1 MNNKLIIIV
10 GPTASGK
17 TALSIRL
24 AKALDG
30 EVVSADSMQIY
41 RGMDIGTAKPT
52 LEEMEGVPHHML
64 SVCDPGEEYSVSR
77 YAQEADACVRDI
89 QSRGKAVI
97 LCGGTGL
104 YLNALV
110 AGTGFQPQSGDA
122 GLRETLN
129 AAWDRDPMAL
139 WRELEQADPESAAKL
154 HPNDKKRVTRAL
166 EVWRLTGETI
176 SAHNRRTQSVPP
188 RYDSVWLGLKTDPRQ
203 ILYDRIDSRVTKM
216 LEQGLLEETRALLEQ
231 GKLTGTA
238 AQAIGYKELLDH
250 FAGNMT
256 LEQAADLIRQKSRN
270 YAKRQ
275 LSWFGGDSRVNWIVY
290 NKPEAGDQVFREATD
305 FLHQAGLQF

>member
-1 MNNKLIIIV
+1 
-10 GPTASGK
+10 
-17 TALSIRL
+17 
-24 AKALDG
+24 
-30 EVVSADSMQIY
+30 
-41 RGMDIGTAKPT
+41 
-52 LEEMEGVPHHML
+52 ML
-64 SVCDPGEEYSVSR
+64 FESEFR
-77 YAQEADACVRDI
+77 R
-89 QSRGKAVI
+89 
-97 LCGGTGL
+97 
-104 YLNALV
+104 
-110 AGTGFQPQSGDA
+110 
-122 GLRETLN
+122 
-129 AAWDRDPMAL
+129 
-139 WRELEQADPESAAKL
+139 PESAAKL

-176 SAHNRRTQSVPP
+176 SAHNRRTQEIPP

-216 LEQGLLEETRALLEQ
+216 LEQGLLEETRTLLEQ

-250 FAGNMT
+250 FRGEMS

-290 NKPEAGDQVFREATD
+290 NKPESGDQVFREATE
-305 FLHQAGLQF
+305 FLRQAGLQF

>member
-1 MNNKLIIIV
+1 MNHKLIVIA

-24 AKALDG
+24 AKLLDG

-41 RGMDIGTAKPT
+41 RDMDIGTAKPSA
-52 LEEMEGVPHHML
+52 EEMEGVPHHML

-77 YAQEADACVRDI
+77 YALEADTCVRDI
-89 QSRGKAVI
+89 LDRGKTVI

-104 YLNALV
+104 YLNALI
-110 AGTGFQPQSGDA
+110 AGTGFQPQSGDPA
-122 GLRETLN
+122 LRQRLGEQWEQDP
-129 AAWDRDPMAL
+129 AALFERLA
-139 WRELEQADPESAAKL
+139 AVDPESAAKL

-166 EVWRLTGETI
+166 EVWELTGETI
-176 SAHNRRTQSVPP
+176 SAHNKRTQSLPP
-188 RYDSVWLGLKTDPRQ
+188 RYDSVWLGLRTDPRQ
-203 ILYDRIDSRVTKM
+203 ILYDRIDRRVDKM
-216 LEQGLLEETRALLEQ
+216 LAEGLVEETRRLLEQ

-250 FAGNMT
+250 FAGAMS

-275 LSWFGGDSRVNWIVY
+275 LSWFGGDSRVNWITY
-290 NKPEAGDQVFREATD
+290 NAPESGDRVFREATV
-305 FLHQAGLQF
+305 FLQQAGLQF

>member
-1 MNNKLIIIV
+1 MNRKLIVIA

-24 AKALDG
+24 AKLLDG

-52 LEEMEGVPHHML
+52 AEEMAGVPHHML

-77 YAQEADACVRDI
+77 YAQEADACVQDI
-89 QSRGKAVI
+89 LGRGKTVI

-104 YLNALV
+104 YLNALI
-110 AGTGFQPQSGDA
+110 AGTGFQPQSGDP
-122 GLRETLN
+122 GLRERLN
-129 AAWDRDPMAL
+129 AAWEQDPMAL
-139 WRELEQADPESAAKL
+139 WHELESVDPESAARL

-176 SAHNRRTQSVPP
+176 SAHNRRTRSIPP
-188 RYDSVWLGLKTDPRQ
+188 RYDSVWLGLRTDPRQ
-203 ILYDRIDSRVTKM
+203 ILYDRIDRRVTVM
-216 LEQGLLEETRALLEQ
+216 LEQGLIREVRTLLEQ
-231 GKLTGTA
+231 GRLTGTG

-250 FAGNMT
+250 FAGRMS
-256 LEQAADLIRQKSRN
+256 LEEAADLIRQKSRN

-275 LSWFGGDSRVNWIVY
+275 LSWFGGDPRVHWIVY
-290 NKPEAGDQVFREATD
+290 NRPEAGDAVFQEATD
-305 FLHQAGLQF
+305 FLRQSGLQF

>member
-1 MNNKLIIIV
+1 MNHKLIVIA

-24 AKALDG
+24 AKLLDG

-41 RGMDIGTAKPT
+41 RGMDIGTAKPSA
-52 LEEMEGVPHHML
+52 EEMEGIPHHML

-77 YAQEADACVRDI
+77 YAQEADACVQDI
-89 QSRGKAVI
+89 LARGKTVI

-104 YLNALV
+104 YLNALI

-122 GLRETLN
+122 GLRAELN
-129 AAWDRDPMAL
+129 AAWEQDPMAL
-139 WRELEQADPESAAKL
+139 WEELTRVDPESAQKL

-176 SAHNRRTQSVPP
+176 SAHNRRTQEQPP
-188 RYDSVWLGLKTDPRQ
+188 RYESVWLGLKTDPRQ
-203 ILYDRIDSRVTKM
+203 ILYDRIDGRVTKM
-216 LEQGLLEETRALLEQ
+216 LEQGLLEETRTLLEQ
-231 GKLTGTA
+231 GTLTGTA

-250 FAGNMT
+250 FRGEMS

-275 LSWFGGDSRVNWIVY
+275 LSWFGGDSRVHWIVY
-290 NKPEAGDQVFREATD
+290 NKPESGDQVFREATD
-305 FLHQAGLQF
+305 FLRQAGLQF

>member
-1 MNNKLIIIV
+1 MSHKLIVIA

-24 AKALDG
+24 AKLLDG

-41 RGMDIGTAKPT
+41 KEMDIGTAKPS
-52 LEEMEGVPHHML
+52 LEEMDGVPHHML
-64 SVCDPGEEYSVSR
+64 SVCRPGEEYSVSR
-77 YAQEADACVRDI
+77 YAQEADACVQDI
-89 QSRGKAVI
+89 LARGKTPI

-122 GLRETLN
+122 GLRAELN
-129 AAWDRDPMAL
+129 AAWEQDPMAL
-139 WRELEQADPESAAKL
+139 WEELTRVDPESAQKL

-176 SAHNRRTQSVPP
+176 SAHNRRTQEIPP

-203 ILYDRIDSRVTKM
+203 ILYDRIDSRVTRM
-216 LEQGLLEETRALLEQ
+216 LEQGLLEETRSLLEQ

-250 FAGNMT
+250 FRGEMS

-290 NKPEAGDQVFREATD
+290 NKPESGDQVFREATE
-305 FLHQAGLQF
+305 FLRQAGLQF

>member
-1 MNNKLIIIV
+1 MSNKLIVIC

-24 AKALDG
+24 AQTLNG

-41 RGMDIGTAKPT
+41 RGMDIGTAKPDD
-52 LEEMEGVPHHML
+52 EEMAGIPHHML

-77 YAQEADACVRDI
+77 YAQEADACVQDI
-89 QSRGKAVI
+89 LARGKTPI

-110 AGTGFQPQSGDA
+110 AGTGFQPQSGDPA
-122 GLRETLN
+122 LRQQLGEQWE
-129 AAWDRDPMAL
+129 ADPAAL
-139 WRELEQADPESAAKL
+139 WARLTAVDPESAAKL

-166 EVWRLTGETI
+166 EVWELTGETI

-188 RYDSVWLGLKTDPRQ
+188 RYDSVWIGLKTEPRQ
-203 ILYDRIDSRVTKM
+203 ILYDRIDRRVDRM
-216 LEQGLLEETRALLEQ
+216 LEQGLLAETRALLEA

-250 FAGNMT
+250 FRGTMS

-275 LSWFGGDSRVNWIVY
+275 LSWFGGDSRVHWIVY
-290 NKPEAGDQVFREATD
+290 NKPEAGDDVFREATD
-305 FLHQAGLQF
+305 FLHKSGLQF